1 LFCFQEGLFMQA
13 NIFMSF
19 LRRLGFA
26 VLAAMAASPVLA
38 DGEAASS
45 KGKTEY
51 ILAVSWQPGFCEM
64 RPKRKECAGQT
75 AERHDATHF
84 SLHGLWPMKK
94 SYCGVAADIR
104 ARDKKGNW
112 LELPQLAMAEE
123 TAAKLLI
130 AMPGTQSGLDR
141 HQWLRSGTCQGGTA
155 QDYFAVQLRL
165 LDELNG
171 SAVRSLFAERL
182 GREVTEGEVKQAF
195 DASFGKGA
203 GDRVRMRCQKAG
215 SRSVITGLTIGLSG
229 NVSASAGLS
238 PLILAAGETDFKCG
252 SGIVDAAGIE

>member
-1 LFCFQEGLFMQA
+1 MQG
-13 NIFMSF
+13 NIFMPF
-19 LRRLGFA
+19 LHRLAIA
-26 VLAAMAASPVLA
+26 VLAAMVASPVLA
-38 DGEAASS
+38 DEAAAST

-75 AERHDATHF
+75 AERYDATHF

-104 ARDKKGNW
+104 ARDKKGDW

-123 TAAKLLI
+123 TAAKLSI

-171 SAVRSLFAERL
+171 SAVRSLFADRL
-182 GREVTEGEVKQAF
+182 GQEVTEDEIKQAF
-195 DASFGKGA
+195 DTSFGKGA

-215 SRSVITGLTIGLSG
+215 ARGVITGLTIGLSG

-238 PLILAAGETDFKCG
+238 PLILAAGNTDFKCDR
-252 SGIVDAAGIE
+252 GIVDAAGIQ